1 MNTLRTRITLAIAIL
16 TLAAASLGFS
26 PAGEAIARK
35 VNEYE
40 GQHFARK
47 VNEYEGQHLAKK
59 GSFDITGAEGQPIA
73 LAGDPSQWDK

>member
-1 MNTLRTRITLAIAIL
+1 MSTLRIKIALGFAIL
-16 TLAAASLGFS
+16 SIAAASLGFS

-40 GQHFARK
+40 GQHIVRK

-59 GSFDITGAEGQPIA
+59 GSFDITSVKGQPIA
-73 LAGDPSQWDK
+73 LAGDPSQWG